1 MNKKNKIYSFLLIG
15 GAILYNFTNLI
26 QISYR
31 QFFNEFLSN
40 TTQIDLYGDRRAD
53 IYLNNNT
60 KASHF
65 IILKN
70 NTNIT
75 FEDILLTHNYTSE
88 IFYKVK
94 KNNMFDTFMMFGLL
108 TAFITY
114 IKGSMFS
121 GFSRCV
127 QSDDNVSVKLENV
140 AGLKDAKVEIFEFVD
155 FLKNREKYIKI
166 GAKMPRGALLY
177 GPPGTGKTLLA
188 KAIAGECKV
197 PFISV
202 SGTDFSEMF
211 VGVGAARVRNLFQNA
226 RSKAPCIVF
235 IDEIDA
241 LARKR
246 GQSSSSSHH
255 EKDNTLNRL
264 LIELDGFDPNDN
276 ILIFGATNRL
286 DILDKALL
294 RPGRFD
300 RKIQFELPECK
311 DREAIFEYYLN
322 KLQIE
327 GDPHIL
333 ALNLAKQSFGFSGA
347 DIYNVCNEASI
358 LAIRNKAE
366 MVTTQYL
373 EQALEYVLLG
383 PKKTTFQLSEKE
395 KRIVAY
401 HESGHT
407 LLSRLLP
414 HAKNPIKVSILPRG
428 KSALGF
434 SQSEMSDAKLRN
446 KDEILDSICVLLG
459 GRMAEELFCE
469 NITTGASD
477 DIQKLTELSY
487 HYVTIYGMEESVGTF
502 HYEKERKYSE
512 KLHKKIDKAVLDIIQ
527 KSYARAKKLIQKN
540 RHLIEILAKTLLEKE
555 TLIVTDLDE
564 IFK

>member
-1 MNKKNKIYSFLLIG
+1 MVL
-15 GAILYNFTNLI
+15 
-26 QISYR
+26 
-31 QFFNEFLSN
+31 
-40 TTQIDLYGDRRAD
+40 
-53 IYLNNNT
+53 
-60 KASHF
+60 
-65 IILKN
+65 
-70 NTNIT
+70 
-75 FEDILLTHNYTSE
+75 
-88 IFYKVK
+88 
-94 KNNMFDTFMMFGLL
+94 
-108 TAFITY
+108 
-114 IKGSMFS
+114 
-121 GFSRCV
+121 
-127 QSDDNVSVKLENV
+127 
-140 AGLKDAKVEIFEFVD
+140 
-155 FLKNREKYIKI
+155 
-166 GAKMPRGALLY
+166 
-177 GPPGTGKTLLA
+177 PGTGKTLLA

-211 VGVGAARVRNLFQNA
+211 VGVGAARVRDLFRNA
-226 RSKAPCIVF
+226 RDKAPCIVF

-246 GQSSSSSHH
+246 GHSLSSSHH

-311 DREAIFEYYLN
+311 DRECIFEYYLN

-327 GDPHIL
+327 GEPKTL
-333 ALNLAKQSFGFSGA
+333 ASNLAKQSFGFSGA

-358 LAIRNKAE
+358 LTIRNKAT

-383 PKKTTFQLSEKE
+383 PKKTTFKLSEKE

-414 HAKNPIKVSILPRG
+414 HAKKPIKVSILPRG

-459 GRMAEELFCE
+459 GRIAEELFCG

-477 DIQKLTELSY
+477 DIQKLTELAY
-487 HYVTIYGMEESVGTF
+487 HYVTIYGMEESIGTF
-502 HYEKERKYSE
+502 HYVKERKYSE

-527 KSYARAKKLIQKN
+527 KSYARAKKFIQKN
-540 RHLIEILAKTLLEKE
+540 HHLIEKLAEVLLEKE
-555 TLIVTDLDE
+555 TLVINDLDE